1 LRRRWSLSGRE
12 GLGSSLPPAKLAR
25 WDSGVFE
32 ELKRLFST
40 TPEVGNQTEANG
52 GHRSDRTLDRT
63 RSLFDRTRP
72 VSVQRVR
79 VFQLFDRT
87 RGASG
92 HSRSDASGRSGCL
105 LDSHRTLV
113 LWCPVSSSTR
123 PVTVS
128 LERCSDLTS
137 ASGPSRDQHV
147 RSSPARPV
155 VATSA
160 SGRCFAKIAVV

>member
-12 GLGSSLPPAKLAR
+12 GLGSSLPPAELAR
-25 WDSGVFE
+25 RDSGVFE

-40 TPEVGNQTEANG
+40 TPEIRNRTEANG

-72 VSVQRVR
+72 VSVQRAR

-87 RGASG
+87 RGVSG
-92 HSRSDASGRSGCL
+92 HSRSDAFGRRGSL
-105 LDSHRTLV
+105 LDSNRTRA
-113 LWCPVSSSTR
+113 LWR

-137 ASGPSRDQHV
+137 ASSPSRDQRV
-147 RSSPARPV
+147 RSSPVCPV

-160 SGRCFAKIAVV
+160 SGRCFTKIAVV